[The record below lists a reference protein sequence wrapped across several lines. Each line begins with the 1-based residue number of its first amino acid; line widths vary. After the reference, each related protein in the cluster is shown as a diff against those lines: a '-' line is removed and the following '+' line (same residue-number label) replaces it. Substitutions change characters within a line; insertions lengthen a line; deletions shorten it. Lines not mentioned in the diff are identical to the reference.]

1 MPDPAEHTGSRVVA
15 GRYHLHSPLGRGGV
29 GVVWSA
35 TDELLGR
42 PVAVKEIVLPHATD
56 PDERA
61 ILLER
66 ALREA
71 RAAARLQHPSLVSVY
86 DVVEDDGRPWIV
98 LELVEAR
105 SLAAVVQEGGPLPP
119 ARVAEIGLQLLAGL
133 ETAHRSGILH
143 RDVKPGN
150 VLLSPDGRARL
161 TDFGIAF
168 SAGER
173 HLTGTGILL
182 GSPAYIAPER
192 ARGMPGGAPS
202 DLWALASTLYTVVEG
217 TPAYEGDDALAVVT
231 AVVEGKRRPARRAG
245 PLEPLIADL
254 LDRSAETR
262 PRASEIRRRL
272 SAITNAVAMGE
283 QVIDLSEPHTLVLP
297 DAVPEHATQQLSA
310 AGNAATQRI
319 PAAIGTGP
327 AYPPGGLEPS
337 GDPAAPSA
345 VPAPPPPT
353 RRRRRGRVL
362 ALVFVILIALL
373 GGVALGVVLAKRDRD
388 SGNGAPAQAT
398 TEPRNTLPKGWE
410 RFRDPA
416 VGYTVGVPS
425 NWVRAPGPTAT
436 TTDFRDPYVHRF
448 FRVDSTSA
456 PQASALVAW
465 QAYEASFRTTVQNYS
480 RVRLTPSDGGNGSRQ
495 ADWEFTFAAD
505 GVTYHALD
513 RGLVVNGR
521 GYALYWQTE
530 QPNWQSSATLRERL
544 FAQFT
549 PAP

>member
-1 MPDPAEHTGSRVVA
+1 MPDPAEHTNARVVA
-15 GRYHLHSPLGRGGV
+15 GRYRLHSPLGRGGV

-35 TDELLGR
+35 TDELLDR
-42 PVAVKEIVLPHATD
+42 PVAVKEVVLPHATD
-56 PDERA
+56 ADERA
-61 ILLER
+61 VLLER
-66 ALREA
+66 VLREA

-105 SLAAVVQEGGPLPP
+105 SLAAVVQENGPLPP
-119 ARVAEIGLQLLAGL
+119 ARVAQVGLQLLAGL
-133 ETAHRSGILH
+133 EAAHRSGILH

-182 GSPAYIAPER
+182 GSPAYIPPER

-245 PLEPLIADL
+245 PLEPLLADL

-272 SAITNAVAMGE
+272 STIANAAAAE

-297 DAVPEHATQQLSA
+297 NTVLEPATQQFSA
-310 AGNAATQRI
+310 AGSAATQQI
-319 PAAIGTGP
+319 PAAVGAGP
-327 AYPPGGLEPS
+327 AYPGGREPS
-337 GDPAAPSA
+337 GGPAAPPA
-345 VPAPPPPT
+345 VPAPPPPS
-353 RRRRRGRVL
+353 RRRRGRVI

-373 GGVALGVVLAKRDRD
+373 GGVALGVVLAKQERD
-388 SGNGAPAQAT
+388 SGSGAPTQAAT
-398 TEPRNTLPKGWE
+398 GQRNTLPKGWE

-416 VGYTVGVPS
+416 VGYSVGVPS
-425 NWVRAPGPTAT
+425 SWVRAPGPTAT

-448 FRVDSTSA
+448 FRVDTTSA

-480 RVRLTPSDGGNGSRQ
+480 LVRLTPSDGGNGSRQ
-495 ADWEFTFAAD
+495 ADWEFTFVAD

-513 RGLVVNGR
+513 RGVVVNGR

-530 QPNWQSSATLRERL
+530 QPSWQSSATLRERL
-544 FAQFT
+544 FAQFN